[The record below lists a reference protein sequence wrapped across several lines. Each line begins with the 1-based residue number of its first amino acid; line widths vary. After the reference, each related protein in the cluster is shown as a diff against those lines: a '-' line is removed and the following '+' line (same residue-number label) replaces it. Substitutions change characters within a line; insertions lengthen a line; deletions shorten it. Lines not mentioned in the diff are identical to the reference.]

1 MSEVVL
7 EEKEPSEELT
17 YLRTD
22 WQELSEMGPQFEC
35 LADPYDINFDE
46 TYWKNRLSDWSNV
59 EIKRLTGWIDS
70 NRSAEDLVMNEC
82 PKVSPNQLN
91 SMQRLAFEIV
101 KNHFQN
107 RKQLLMII
115 LGAAGSG
122 KTFTIHAISTYLQGN
137 LKRAAPT
144 AKAAFLI
151 NGDTV
156 HQLLSIRVNEGN
168 TYIPLKDDSLRKLQD
183 LFVNITH
190 IIIDE
195 YSMLS
200 QVMLARIDERMRQIT
215 QKLDKFFGGLSLIL
229 TGDPGQLPPVCASC
243 LFDKRKENPLSTRG
257 LDAYQEFKNVIQLTQ
272 VMRQLED
279 GDEDQQKFIDLLP
292 RLRTGEN
299 TLDDYDH
306 LKKRFIGPLN
316 SEEFKDTTR
325 IFALNEQ
332 CEEYNKARLET
343 LKNPITRLSAK
354 NEPKR
359 ARNYDADLF
368 RGLSNTIYLCVG
380 AKVL

>member
-292 RLRTGEN
+292 RLRIGEN

-343 LKNPITRLSAK
+343 LKNPITRFTAK